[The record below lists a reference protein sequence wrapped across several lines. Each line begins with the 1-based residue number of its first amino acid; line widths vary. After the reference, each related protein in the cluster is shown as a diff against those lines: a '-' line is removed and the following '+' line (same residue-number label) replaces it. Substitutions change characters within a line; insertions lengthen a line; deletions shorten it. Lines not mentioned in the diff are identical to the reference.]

1 MRRFQWWLGVAA
13 LLVGVTLGPAAGA
26 VAQEGPGTDWSFSNQ
41 TLATLGLPEIA
52 LRQMPDGTVEGAPA
66 EVTAGRYLVSLTSVG
81 EVSSYVNFVQIP
93 AGIAEEEATARVLE
107 TASQDVPHEGYLY
120 GGGSFALENET
131 AWFVVELTAGDWRTA
146 ISYQAGGDGEEIM
159 QLFPLTVTAGSASP
173 AAATP
178 EAAAIPAS
186 VRLQLRDVAF
196 SGLEQPVP
204 AGPRIWEIT
213 NVGEQPR
220 QVVFWRTSE
229 PFTAEQFQQMMA
241 GLMTGTPVPGAPT
254 FDQFTGV
261 AYAAILSPGKTVWLE
276 PDLTPGT
283 YMVVSYVFDPES
295 GQPAFALG
303 MVQPFTVAGDAA
315 TPGPGDAT
323 PTA

>member
-13 LLVGVTLGPAAGA
+13 LLVGVTLESAGGA

-41 TLATLGLPEIA
+41 TLVTLGLPEIS

-66 EVTAGRYLVSLTSVG
+66 EIAAGRYLVSLTSVS

-93 AGIAEEEATARVLE
+93 AGISEEEATAQVLE
-107 TASQDVPHEGYLY
+107 TASQDVPHEGYVY

-146 ISYQAGGDGEEIM
+146 ISYQAGGDSEEIM
-159 QLFPLTVTAGSASP
+159 QLIPLTVTAGRASP
-173 AAATP
+173 PASTPAAST
-178 EAAAIPAS
+178 IPAS
-186 VRLQLRDVAF
+186 VQVQLRDVAF

-204 AGPRIWEIT
+204 AGPQIWEIT
-213 NVGEQPR
+213 NAGEQPR
-220 QVVFWRTSE
+220 QVVFWRTNG
-229 PFTAEQFQQMMA
+229 PVTVEQFQQMMA
-241 GLMTGTPVPGAPT
+241 GMMTGTPVPGAPT

-283 YMVVSYVFDPES
+283 YMVVSYVFDPET

-303 MVQPFTVAGDAA
+303 MVQPFTVAGDDA
-315 TPGPGDAT
+315 TPGAGGAT

>member
-1 MRRFQWWLGVAA
+1 MRRFQSWLGVAA
-13 LLVGVTLGPAAGA
+13 LLVMVTFTPASGA

-41 TLATLGLPEIA
+41 TLATLGLPEIT

-66 EVTAGRYLVSLTSVG
+66 EVAAGRYLVSLTSVG

-93 AGIAEEEATARVLE
+93 AGVSEEEATAQVLE
-107 TASQDVPHEGYLY
+107 TASQDVPHEGYVY
-120 GGGSFALENET
+120 GGGSFAIENET
-131 AWFVVELTAGDWRTA
+131 AWFVVELTVGDWRTA

-159 QLFPLTVTAGSASP
+159 QLIPLTVTAGLASP
-173 AAATP
+173 AASLP
-178 EAAAIPAS
+178 AASAIPS
-186 VRLQLRDVAF
+186 SIRLQLQDVAF
-196 SGLEQPVP
+196 GGLEQPVP
-204 AGPRIWEIT
+204 AGPQIWEIT

-220 QVVFWRTSE
+220 QVVFWRTAG
-229 PFTAEQFQQMMA
+229 PVTVEQFQQMMA

-283 YMVVSYVFDPES
+283 YMVVSYVFDPQS

-303 MVQPFTVAGDAA
+303 MVRPFTVVGDDATAGS
-315 TPGPGDAT
+315 GGAT
-323 PTA
+323 PTG

>member
-13 LLVGVTLGPAAGA
+13 LLVMVTFPPARGA

-41 TLATLGLPEIA
+41 TLATLGLPEIT

-66 EVTAGRYLVSLTSVG
+66 EIAAGRYLVSLTSVG

-93 AGIAEEEATARVLE
+93 AGVSEEEATAQVLE
-107 TASQDVPHEGYLY
+107 TASQDVPHAGYVY

-146 ISYQAGGDGEEIM
+146 MSYQAGGDSEEIM
-159 QLFPLTVTAGSASP
+159 QLIPLTVTAEIASP
-173 AAATP
+173 PATP
-178 EAAAIPAS
+178 AASVIPAS

-196 SGLEQPVP
+196 GGLEQPVP

-220 QVVFWRTSE
+220 QVVFWRTAQ
-229 PFTAEQFQQMMA
+229 PVTVEQFQQMMA
-241 GLMTGTPVPGAPT
+241 GMMSGTPVPGAPT

-261 AYAAILSPGKTVWLE
+261 AYAAILTPGKTVWLE
-276 PDLTPGT
+276 PDLTPGP

-303 MVQPFTVAGDAA
+303 MIQPFTVVGDTA
-315 TPGPGDAT
+315 TPGPGGAT

>member
-1 MRRFQWWLGVAA
+1 MRRFPWWLGGVA
-13 LLVGVTLGPAAGA
+13 LLIGMTLGPAGVA

-66 EVTAGRYLVSLTSVG
+66 DLPAGRYLVSMTSVG
-81 EVSSYVNFVQIP
+81 EVSSYVDFVQIP
-93 AGIAEEEATARVLE
+93 AGISEEEATAHVLE
-107 TASQDVPHEGYLY
+107 TASQDMPHEGYVY

-131 AWFVVELTAGDWRTA
+131 AWFVVELTPGDWRTA

-159 QLFPLTVTAGSASP
+159 QLIPLAVTAVSASP
-173 AAATP
+173 AASTP
-178 EAAAIPAS
+178 TPLTIPAS

-196 SGLEQPVP
+196 GGLEWPVP
-204 AGPRIWEIT
+204 AGPQIWEIT
-213 NVGEQPR
+213 NAGEQPR
-220 QVVFWRTSE
+220 QVVFWRTAG
-229 PFTAEQFQQMMA
+229 PVTVEQFQLMMA
-241 GLMTGTPVPGAPT
+241 GMMSGTPVPGAPT

-276 PDLTPGT
+276 PDLTPGS
-283 YMVVSYVFDPES
+283 YMVVSYVLDPES

-303 MVQPFTVAGDAA
+303 MIQPFTVTGDEGTPGADGA
-315 TPGPGDAT
+315 TPA
-323 PTA
+323 A